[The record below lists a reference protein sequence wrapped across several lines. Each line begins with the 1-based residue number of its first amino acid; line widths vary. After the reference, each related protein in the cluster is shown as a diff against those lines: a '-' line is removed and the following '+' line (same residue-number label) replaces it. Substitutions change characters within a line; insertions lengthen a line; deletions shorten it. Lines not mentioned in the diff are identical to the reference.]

1 MKRNVIKRLTMLS
14 LVSMFSL
21 CAAVASANAQLST
34 PIRAKIPF
42 DFTVG
47 DKKLS
52 AGEYTFSRL
61 SGFSDNKVISV
72 SGADTNAHVF
82 QSIFE
87 ARVLTPKNE
96 STLVFHKYGDQY
108 FLEQI
113 WPGGEE
119 RGTQVPESRSER
131 TIERQLAQTQQSN
144 MSGKVMKVETVD
156 LVASLL

>member
-21 CAAVASANAQLST
+21 CAAVASANAQLSI
-34 PIRAKIPF
+34 PIRAKVPF
-42 DFTVG
+42 DFNVG
-47 DKKLS
+47 EKKLP

-72 SGADTNAHVF
+72 SGADAGAHVF
-82 QSIFE
+82 QSTF
-87 ARVLTPKNE
+87 AAHVLTPKDK

-113 WPGGEE
+113 WSGGEQA
-119 RGTQVPESRSER
+119 GSQVPESRSER

-156 LVASLL
+156 IVASLF

>member
-21 CAAVASANAQLST
+21 CAAVASANAQLSI
-34 PIRAKIPF
+34 PIRAKVPF
-42 DFTVG
+42 DFNVG
-47 DKKLS
+47 DKKLP

-72 SGADTNAHVF
+72 SGADAGAHVF
-82 QSIFE
+82 QSTF
-87 ARVLTPKNE
+87 AAHVLTPKDK

-113 WPGGEE
+113 WSGGEQA
-119 RGTQVPESRSER
+119 GSQVPESRSER

-144 MSGKVMKVETVD
+144 MSGKLMKSETVEI
-156 LVASLL
+156 VASLL

>member
-14 LVSMFSL
+14 LVSMVSL
-21 CAAVASANAQLST
+21 CAAAASANAQLST

-42 DFTVG
+42 DFSVG
-47 DKKLS
+47 DKKLP

-72 SGADTNAHVF
+72 SGADAGAHVF
-82 QSIFE
+82 QSTF
-87 ARVLTPKNE
+87 AAHVPTPKNK

-113 WPGGEE
+113 WSGGEQA
-119 RGTQVPESRSER
+119 GSQVPESRSER

-156 LVASLL
+156 IVASLL